1 MLVAPSPLK
10 MLKRPAVFCKLFAFH
25 GRIRTFVQIATRPK
39 PPGLADTCE
48 PLIMKIKSTNN
59 RKMVCPQKFA
69 NAIYRGITMQTAT
82 AATIEYTAYP
92 ECERRIYATEKDV
105 AFYNA
110 YELSDAQGAVQVYAR
125 PEGIKHDLRAIR
137 QFSPSSIRTEL
148 QAISAKTSAK
158 SNLRTYF
165 NYTTN
170 LYITNNTTY
179 FAKSLREAGIRT
191 DSRISQLISLGFDID
206 CHEEG
211 TPLYYSDDI
220 CKMLTM
226 AIYSGILP
234 EGFVVNTGRGAAYW
248 IFINPENPNNKHALK
263 IYKRLHTKIR
273 IALKAAIASWG
284 ENYLYASV
292 DDSVKGINHVMRL
305 PGTFNTNAGRCCHV
319 YHVPTEERRCNNLF
333 DLADSVNVEWRIVD
347 NAVVSGRELFNTTDE
362 QELAW
367 ARKRFAQRV
376 LEWNTERS
384 VVSAGN
390 AKKPLSDIAQ
400 HCITQRWDATIDFL
414 RRNTTPVGRR
424 HITLLYCLSTA
435 CDYHQAASLDKAQL
449 INATFAEPLP
459 IKEVEKIVRWV
470 KHPFKDESIA
480 KVLGLT
486 KEEYRNLRVTV
497 FKEKMNKTHQVYG
510 GIPYPV
516 ASSPADRK
524 MLGVLINHKIIP
536 DYRIRNHRKIWEAAQ
551 KREAKKALYDTILD
565 LFDKEKLTIKQIAK
579 KLNIGIDTVKRQ
591 ATLRGVDIVNEE
603 KKRRLRRTL
612 EMQALSGKGWST
624 KAIAELFHCHV
635 ATVYRALQEVV
646 EQTAEELE
654 SSIRAAADKVV
665 ERTNELK
672 IKVAESAK
680 ALAHPFLSVREKAK
694 IRLKLCAEQKKIDRV
709 LEPFQEAGYLPS
721 TPALPGKKI
730 IADSDV
736 SVAVRL
742 GNEYRSIYSMDEL
755 LLDDSRPKRV
765 DYSRVDLWSSEPED
779 FEPDS
784 ADDAVFQMT
793 AERPDEYDEYD
804 DEISSRW

>member
-1 MLVAPSPLK
+1 
-10 MLKRPAVFCKLFAFH
+10 MLKRPAAFRKLFAIY
-25 GRIRTFVQIATRPK
+25 GCIRTFVQIAMCPK
-39 PPGLADTCE
+39 LPGLADTCE
-48 PLIMKIKSTNN
+48 PQIIKIKSTNN
-59 RKMVCPQKFA
+59 RKIVYSQK
-69 NAIYRGITMQTAT
+69 NASTTYRGITMQAAT
-82 AATIEYTAYP
+82 AATIEYTTYP
-92 ECERRIYATEKDV
+92 ECERRIHATEKDV
-105 AFYNA
+105 AFYKA
-110 YELSDAQGAVQVYAR
+110 YESSNAQGAVQLYAR
-125 PEGIKHDLRAIR
+125 PEGIKHDLKAIR

-148 QAISAKTSAK
+148 QAISAKTGAK
-158 SNLRTYF
+158 SGLNTYY
-165 NYTTN
+165 NCTTN
-170 LYITNNTTY
+170 LYITNNTAY

-220 CKMLTM
+220 CKMLTL
-226 AIYSGILP
+226 AIYNGSIP

-248 IFINPENPNNKHALK
+248 IFIDPVNPNNKHALK

-273 IALKAAIASWG
+273 TMLKAEIASWG
-284 ENYLYASV
+284 DNYLYASV
-292 DDSVKGINHVMRL
+292 DDSVRGINHIMRL
-305 PGTFNTNAGRCCHV
+305 PGTFNTKAGRCCHV
-319 YHVPTEERRCNNLF
+319 YHVPTEERRYNNLF
-333 DLADSVNVEWRIVD
+333 DLADSINVEWRIVD
-347 NAVVSGRELFNTTDE
+347 NTVVSGRELFNTTDE

-367 ARKRFAQRV
+367 AKKRFAQRV
-376 LEWNTERS
+376 LEWNMERS
-384 VVSAGN
+384 IISAGSV
-390 AKKPLSDIAQ
+390 KKHFSEMAE

-414 RRNTTPVGRR
+414 RRNTTPVGKR

-449 INATFAEPLP
+449 INSTFAKPLP
-459 IKEVEKIVRWV
+459 NKEVEKIVRWV

-480 KVLGLT
+480 EVLGLT

-497 FKEKMNKTHQVYG
+497 YKEKVNKSRQVYG

-516 ASSPADRK
+516 ASSGADRK
-524 MLGVLINHKIIP
+524 MLGILIDHKVIP
-536 DYRIRNHRKIWEAAQ
+536 DYRIRNHKKIWEAAQ
-551 KREAKKALYDTILD
+551 KRETKKALYDSILD
-565 LFDKEKLTIKQIAK
+565 LFDKENMTIKQIAK

-635 ATVYRALQEVV
+635 ATVYRALQEIV

-665 ERTNELK
+665 ESTNELK

-680 ALAHPFLSVREKAK
+680 ALAHPFLSALEKAEA
-694 IRLKLCAEQKKIDRV
+694 RLELYAEQKNIDRV
-709 LEPFQEAGYLPS
+709 LKPFQEAGYLPA
-721 TPALPGKKI
+721 TPALPRKQI
-730 IADSDV
+730 IAGSDV
-736 SVAVRL
+736 SVAVRF
-742 GNEYRSIYSMDEL
+742 GSEYQSIRSMDEL
-755 LLDDSRPKRV
+755 LLDDSQPKCV
-765 DYSRVDLWSSEPED
+765 DYSRADLWLTKPDGEPKD

-784 ADDAVFQMT
+784 ADDAAFQMA
-793 AERPDEYDEYD
+793 AEFPDEYD

>member
-1 MLVAPSPLK
+1 
-10 MLKRPAVFCKLFAFH
+10 MLKRPAAFRKLFAIY
-25 GRIRTFVQIATRPK
+25 GCIRTFVQIAMCPK
-39 PPGLADTCE
+39 LPGLADTCE
-48 PLIMKIKSTNN
+48 PQIIKIKSTNN
-59 RKMVCPQKFA
+59 RKIVYSQK
-69 NAIYRGITMQTAT
+69 NASTTYRGITMQAAT
-82 AATIEYTAYP
+82 AATIEYTTYP
-92 ECERRIYATEKDV
+92 ECERRIHATEKDV
-105 AFYNA
+105 AFYKA
-110 YELSDAQGAVQVYAR
+110 YESSNAQGAVQLYAR
-125 PEGIKHDLRAIR
+125 PEGIKHDLKAIR

-148 QAISAKTSAK
+148 QAISAKTGAK
-158 SNLRTYF
+158 SGLNTYY
-165 NYTTN
+165 NCTTN
-170 LYITNNTTY
+170 LYITNNTAY

-220 CKMLTM
+220 CKMLTL
-226 AIYSGILP
+226 AIYNGSIP

-248 IFINPENPNNKHALK
+248 IFIDPVNPNNKHALK

-273 IALKAAIASWG
+273 TMLKAEIASWG
-284 ENYLYASV
+284 DNYLYASV
-292 DDSVKGINHVMRL
+292 DDSVRGINHIMRL
-305 PGTFNTNAGRCCHV
+305 PGTFNTKAGRCCHV
-319 YHVPTEERRCNNLF
+319 YHVPTEERRYNNLF
-333 DLADSVNVEWRIVD
+333 DLADSINVEWRIVD
-347 NAVVSGRELFNTTDE
+347 NTVVSGRELFNTTDE

-367 ARKRFAQRV
+367 AKKRFAQRV
-376 LEWNTERS
+376 LEWNMERS
-384 VVSAGN
+384 IISAGSV
-390 AKKPLSDIAQ
+390 KKHFSEMAE

-414 RRNTTPVGRR
+414 RRNTTPVGKR

-449 INATFAEPLP
+449 INSTFAKPLP
-459 IKEVEKIVRWV
+459 NKEVEKIVRWV

-480 KVLGLT
+480 EVLGLT

-497 FKEKMNKTHQVYG
+497 YKEKVNKSRQVYG

-516 ASSPADRK
+516 ASSGADRK
-524 MLGVLINHKIIP
+524 MLGILIDHKIIP

-551 KREAKKALYDTILD
+551 KRETKKALYDSILD
-565 LFDKEKLTIKQIAK
+565 LFDKENMTIKQIAK

-635 ATVYRALQEVV
+635 ATVYRALQEIV

-665 ERTNELK
+665 ESTNELK

-680 ALAHPFLSVREKAK
+680 ALAHPFLSALEKAEA
-694 IRLKLCAEQKKIDRV
+694 RLELYAEQKNIDRV
-709 LEPFQEAGYLPS
+709 LKPFQEAGYLPA
-721 TPALPGKKI
+721 TPALPRKQI
-730 IADSDV
+730 IAGSDV
-736 SVAVRL
+736 SVAVRF
-742 GNEYRSIYSMDEL
+742 GSEYQSIRSMDEL
-755 LLDDSRPKRV
+755 LLDDSQPKCV
-765 DYSRVDLWSSEPED
+765 DYSRADLWLTEPDGEPKD

-784 ADDAVFQMT
+784 ADDAAFQMA
-793 AERPDEYDEYD
+793 AEFPDEYD

>member
-1 MLVAPSPLK
+1 
-10 MLKRPAVFCKLFAFH
+10 MLKRPAAFRKLFAIY
-25 GRIRTFVQIATRPK
+25 GCIRTFVQIAMCPK
-39 PPGLADTCE
+39 LPGLADTCE
-48 PLIMKIKSTNN
+48 PQIIKIKSTNN
-59 RKMVCPQKFA
+59 RKIVYSQK
-69 NAIYRGITMQTAT
+69 NASTTYRGITMQAAT
-82 AATIEYTAYP
+82 AATIEYTTYP
-92 ECERRIYATEKDV
+92 ECERRIHATEKDV
-105 AFYNA
+105 AFYKA
-110 YELSDAQGAVQVYAR
+110 YESSNAQGAVQLYAR
-125 PEGIKHDLRAIR
+125 PEGIKHDLKAIR

-148 QAISAKTSAK
+148 QAISAKTGAK
-158 SNLRTYF
+158 SGLNTYY
-165 NYTTN
+165 NCTTN
-170 LYITNNTTY
+170 LYITNNTAY

-220 CKMLTM
+220 CKMLTL
-226 AIYSGILP
+226 AIYNGSIP

-248 IFINPENPNNKHALK
+248 IFIDPVNPNNKHALK

-273 IALKAAIASWG
+273 TMLKAEIASWG
-284 ENYLYASV
+284 DNYLYASV
-292 DDSVKGINHVMRL
+292 DDSVRGINHIMRL
-305 PGTFNTNAGRCCHV
+305 PGTFNTKAGRCCHV
-319 YHVPTEERRCNNLF
+319 YHVPTEERRYNNLF
-333 DLADSVNVEWRIVD
+333 DLADSINVEWRIVD
-347 NAVVSGRELFNTTDE
+347 NTVVSGRELFNTTDE

-367 ARKRFAQRV
+367 AKKRFAQRV
-376 LEWNTERS
+376 LEWNMERS
-384 VVSAGN
+384 IISAGSV
-390 AKKPLSDIAQ
+390 KKHFSEMAE

-414 RRNTTPVGRR
+414 RRNTTPVGKR

-449 INATFAEPLP
+449 INSTFAKPLP
-459 IKEVEKIVRWV
+459 NKEVEKIVRWV

-480 KVLGLT
+480 EVLGLT

-497 FKEKMNKTHQVYG
+497 YKEKVNKSRQVYG

-516 ASSPADRK
+516 ASSGADRK
-524 MLGVLINHKIIP
+524 MLGILIDHKIIP

-635 ATVYRALQEVV
+635 ATVYRALQEIV

-665 ERTNELK
+665 ESTNELK

-680 ALAHPFLSVREKAK
+680 ALAHPFLSALEKAEA
-694 IRLKLCAEQKKIDRV
+694 RLELYAEQKNIDRV
-709 LEPFQEAGYLPS
+709 LKPFQEAGYLPA
-721 TPALPGKKI
+721 TPALPRKQI
-730 IADSDV
+730 IAGSDV
-736 SVAVRL
+736 SVAVRF
-742 GNEYRSIYSMDEL
+742 GSEYQSIRSMDEL
-755 LLDDSRPKRV
+755 LLDDSQPKCV
-765 DYSRVDLWSSEPED
+765 DYSRADLWLTEPDGEPKD

-784 ADDAVFQMT
+784 ADDAAFQMA
-793 AERPDEYDEYD
+793 AEFPDEYD

>member
-1 MLVAPSPLK
+1 
-10 MLKRPAVFCKLFAFH
+10 MLKRPAAFRKLFAIY
-25 GRIRTFVQIATRPK
+25 GCIRTFVQIAMCPK

-48 PLIMKIKSTNN
+48 PQIMKIESTSN
-59 RKMVCPQKFA
+59 RKMMCPQKFA
-69 NAIYRGITMQTAT
+69 STIYRGITMQAAT

-105 AFYNA
+105 AFYKA
-110 YELSDAQGAVQVYAR
+110 YESSNAQGAVQLYAR
-125 PEGIKHDLRAIR
+125 PEGIKHDLKAIR

-148 QAISAKTSAK
+148 QAISAKTGAK
-158 SNLRTYF
+158 SGLNTYY
-165 NYTTN
+165 NCTTN
-170 LYITNNTTY
+170 LYITNNTAY

-220 CKMLTM
+220 CKMLTL
-226 AIYSGILP
+226 AIYNGSIP

-248 IFINPENPNNKHALK
+248 IFIDPVNPNNKHALK

-273 IALKAAIASWG
+273 TMLKAEIAFWG
-284 ENYLYASV
+284 DNYLYASV
-292 DDSVKGINHVMRL
+292 DDSVRGINHIMRL
-305 PGTFNTNAGRCCHV
+305 PGTFNTKAGRCCHV
-319 YHVPTEERRCNNLF
+319 YHVPTEERRYNNLF
-333 DLADSVNVEWRIVD
+333 DLADSINVEWRIVD
-347 NAVVSGRELFNTTDE
+347 NTVVSGRELFNTTDE

-367 ARKRFAQRV
+367 AKKRFAQRV
-376 LEWNTERS
+376 LEWNMERS
-384 VVSAGN
+384 IISAGSV
-390 AKKPLSDIAQ
+390 KKHFSEMAE

-414 RRNTTPVGRR
+414 RRNTTPVGKR

-449 INATFAEPLP
+449 INSTFAEPLP
-459 IKEVEKIVRWV
+459 NKEVEKIVRWV

-480 KVLGLT
+480 EVLGLT

-497 FKEKMNKTHQVYG
+497 YKEKVNKSRQVYG

-516 ASSPADRK
+516 ASSGADRK
-524 MLGVLINHKIIP
+524 MLGILIDHKVIP
-536 DYRIRNHRKIWEAAQ
+536 DYRIRNHKKIWEAAQ
-551 KREAKKALYDTILD
+551 KRETKKALYDTILD
-565 LFDKEKLTIKQIAK
+565 LFDKENMTIKQIAK
-579 KLNIGIDTVKRQ
+579 KLDIGIDTVKRQ

-635 ATVYRALQEVV
+635 ATVYRALQEIV

-654 SSIRAAADKVV
+654 SSIRAAADRVV
-665 ERTNELK
+665 KRTNELK
-672 IKVAESAK
+672 IKAAESAK
-680 ALAHPFLSVREKAK
+680 ALAHPFLSAIEKAEM
-694 IRLKLCAEQKKIDRV
+694 RLELYAEQKKIDRV
-709 LEPFQEAGYLPS
+709 LKPFQEAGYLPA
-721 TPALPGKKI
+721 TFAMPRKQI
-730 IADSDV
+730 ITGSDV

-742 GNEYRSIYSMDEL
+742 GSEYQSIRSMDEL
-755 LLDDSRPKRV
+755 LLDDSQPKCV
-765 DYSRVDLWSSEPED
+765 DYSRADLWLTEPDGEPKD

-784 ADDAVFQMT
+784 ADDAAFQMAT
-793 AERPDEYDEYD
+793 EFPDEYD

>member
-1 MLVAPSPLK
+1 
-10 MLKRPAVFCKLFAFH
+10 MLKRPAAFRKLFAIY
-25 GRIRTFVQIATRPK
+25 GCIRTFVQIAMCPK
-39 PPGLADTCE
+39 LPGLADTCE
-48 PLIMKIKSTNN
+48 PQIIKIKSTNN
-59 RKMVCPQKFA
+59 RKIVYSQK
-69 NAIYRGITMQTAT
+69 NASTTYRGITMQAAT
-82 AATIEYTAYP
+82 AATIEYTTYP
-92 ECERRIYATEKDV
+92 ECERRIHATEKDV
-105 AFYNA
+105 AFYKA
-110 YELSDAQGAVQVYAR
+110 YESSNAQGAVQLYAR
-125 PEGIKHDLRAIR
+125 PEGIKHDLKAIR

-148 QAISAKTSAK
+148 QAISAKTGAK
-158 SNLRTYF
+158 SGLNTYY
-165 NYTTN
+165 NCTTN
-170 LYITNNTTY
+170 LYITNNTAY

-220 CKMLTM
+220 CKMLTL
-226 AIYSGILP
+226 AIYNGSIP

-248 IFINPENPNNKHALK
+248 IFIDPVNPNNKHALK

-273 IALKAAIASWG
+273 TMLKAEIASWG
-284 ENYLYASV
+284 DNYLYASV
-292 DDSVKGINHVMRL
+292 DDSVRGINHIMRL
-305 PGTFNTNAGRCCHV
+305 PGTFNTKAGRCCHV
-319 YHVPTEERRCNNLF
+319 YHVPTEERRYNNLF
-333 DLADSVNVEWRIVD
+333 DLADSINVEWRIVD
-347 NAVVSGRELFNTTDE
+347 NTVVSGRELFNTTDE

-367 ARKRFAQRV
+367 AKKRFAQRV
-376 LEWNTERS
+376 LEWNMERS
-384 VVSAGN
+384 IISAGSV
-390 AKKPLSDIAQ
+390 KKHFSEMAE

-414 RRNTTPVGRR
+414 RRNTTPVGKR

-449 INATFAEPLP
+449 INSTFAKPLP
-459 IKEVEKIVRWV
+459 NKEVEKIVRWV

-480 KVLGLT
+480 EVLGLT

-497 FKEKMNKTHQVYG
+497 YKEKVNKSRQVYG

-516 ASSPADRK
+516 ASSGADRK
-524 MLGVLINHKIIP
+524 MLGILIDHKIIP
-536 DYRIRNHRKIWEAAQ
+536 DYRIRNHKKIWEAAQ
-551 KREAKKALYDTILD
+551 KRETKKALYDSILD
-565 LFDKEKLTIKQIAK
+565 LFDKENMTIKQIAK

-635 ATVYRALQEVV
+635 ATVYRALQEIV

-665 ERTNELK
+665 ESTNELK

-680 ALAHPFLSVREKAK
+680 ALAHPFLSAIEKAEM
-694 IRLKLCAEQKKIDRV
+694 RLELYAEQKNIDRV
-709 LEPFQEAGYLPS
+709 LKPFQEAGYLPA
-721 TPALPGKKI
+721 TPALPRKQI
-730 IADSDV
+730 IAGSDV
-736 SVAVRL
+736 SVAVRF
-742 GNEYRSIYSMDEL
+742 GSEYQSIRSMDEL
-755 LLDDSRPKRV
+755 LLDDSQPKCV
-765 DYSRVDLWSSEPED
+765 DYSRADLWLTEPDGEPKD

-784 ADDAVFQMT
+784 ADDAAFQMA
-793 AERPDEYDEYD
+793 AEFPDEYD

>member
-1 MLVAPSPLK
+1 
-10 MLKRPAVFCKLFAFH
+10 MLKRPAAFRKLFAIY
-25 GRIRTFVQIATRPK
+25 GCIRTFVQIAMCPK
-39 PPGLADTCE
+39 LPGLADTCE
-48 PLIMKIKSTNN
+48 PQIIKIKSTNN
-59 RKMVCPQKFA
+59 RKIVYSQK
-69 NAIYRGITMQTAT
+69 NASTTYRGITMQAAT
-82 AATIEYTAYP
+82 AATIEYTTYP
-92 ECERRIYATEKDV
+92 ECERRIHATDKDV
-105 AFYNA
+105 AFYKA
-110 YELSDAQGAVQVYAR
+110 YESSNAQGAVQLYAR
-125 PEGIKHDLRAIR
+125 PEGIKHDLKAIR

-148 QAISAKTSAK
+148 QAISAKTGAK
-158 SNLRTYF
+158 SGLNTYY
-165 NYTTN
+165 NCTTN
-170 LYITNNTTY
+170 LYITNNTAY

-220 CKMLTM
+220 CKMLTL
-226 AIYSGILP
+226 AIYNGSIP

-248 IFINPENPNNKHALK
+248 IFIDPVNPNNKHALK

-273 IALKAAIASWG
+273 TMLKAEIASWG
-284 ENYLYASV
+284 DNYLYASV
-292 DDSVKGINHVMRL
+292 DDSVRGINHIMRL
-305 PGTFNTNAGRCCHV
+305 PGTFNTKAGRCCHV
-319 YHVPTEERRCNNLF
+319 YHVPTEERRYNNLF
-333 DLADSVNVEWRIVD
+333 DLADSINVEWRIVD
-347 NAVVSGRELFNTTDE
+347 NTVVSGRELFNTTDE

-367 ARKRFAQRV
+367 AKKRFAQRV
-376 LEWNTERS
+376 LEWNMERS
-384 VVSAGN
+384 IISAGSV
-390 AKKPLSDIAQ
+390 KKHFSEMAE

-414 RRNTTPVGRR
+414 RRNTTPVGKR

-449 INATFAEPLP
+449 INSTFAKPLP
-459 IKEVEKIVRWV
+459 NKEVEKIVRWV

-480 KVLGLT
+480 EVLGLT

-497 FKEKMNKTHQVYG
+497 YKEKVNKSRQVYG

-516 ASSPADRK
+516 ASSGADRK
-524 MLGVLINHKIIP
+524 MLGILIDHKIIP

-635 ATVYRALQEVV
+635 ATVYRALQEIV

-665 ERTNELK
+665 ESTNELK

-680 ALAHPFLSVREKAK
+680 ALAHPFLSALEKAEA
-694 IRLKLCAEQKKIDRV
+694 RLELYAEQKNIDRV
-709 LEPFQEAGYLPS
+709 LKPFQEAGYLPA
-721 TPALPGKKI
+721 TPALPRKQI
-730 IADSDV
+730 IAGSDV
-736 SVAVRL
+736 SVAVRF
-742 GNEYRSIYSMDEL
+742 GSEYQSIRSMDEL
-755 LLDDSRPKRV
+755 LLDDSQPKCV
-765 DYSRVDLWSSEPED
+765 DYSRADLWLTEPDGEPKD

-784 ADDAVFQMT
+784 ADDAAFQMA
-793 AERPDEYDEYD
+793 AEFPDEYD

>member
-1 MLVAPSPLK
+1 
-10 MLKRPAVFCKLFAFH
+10 MLKRPAAFRKLFAIY
-25 GRIRTFVQIATRPK
+25 GCIRTFVQIAMCPK
-39 PPGLADTCE
+39 LPGLADTCE
-48 PLIMKIKSTNN
+48 PQIIKIKSTNN
-59 RKMVCPQKFA
+59 RKIVYSQK
-69 NAIYRGITMQTAT
+69 NASTTYRGITMQAAT
-82 AATIEYTAYP
+82 AATIEYTTYP
-92 ECERRIYATEKDV
+92 ECERRIHATDKDV
-105 AFYNA
+105 AFYKA
-110 YELSDAQGAVQVYAR
+110 YESSNAQGAVQLYAR
-125 PEGIKHDLRAIR
+125 PEGIKHDLKAIR

-148 QAISAKTSAK
+148 QAISAKTGAK
-158 SNLRTYF
+158 SGLNTYY
-165 NYTTN
+165 NCTTN
-170 LYITNNTTY
+170 LYITNNTAY

-220 CKMLTM
+220 CKMLTL
-226 AIYSGILP
+226 AIYNGSIP

-248 IFINPENPNNKHALK
+248 IFIDPVNPNNKHALK

-273 IALKAAIASWG
+273 TMLKAEIASWG
-284 ENYLYASV
+284 DNYLYASV
-292 DDSVKGINHVMRL
+292 DDSVRGINHIMRL
-305 PGTFNTNAGRCCHV
+305 PGTFNTKAGRCCHV
-319 YHVPTEERRCNNLF
+319 YHVPTEERRYNNLF
-333 DLADSVNVEWRIVD
+333 DLADSINVEWRIVD
-347 NAVVSGRELFNTTDE
+347 NTVVSGRELFNTTDE
-362 QELAW
+362 QELTW
-367 ARKRFAQRV
+367 AKKRFAQRV
-376 LEWNTERS
+376 LEWNMERS
-384 VVSAGN
+384 IISAGSV
-390 AKKPLSDIAQ
+390 KKHFSEMAE

-414 RRNTTPVGRR
+414 RRNTTPVGKR

-449 INATFAEPLP
+449 INSTFAKPLP
-459 IKEVEKIVRWV
+459 NKEVEKIVRWV

-480 KVLGLT
+480 EVLGLT

-497 FKEKMNKTHQVYG
+497 YKEKVNKSRQVYG

-516 ASSPADRK
+516 ASSGADRK
-524 MLGVLINHKIIP
+524 MLGILINHKVIP

-635 ATVYRALQEVV
+635 ATVYRALQEIV

-665 ERTNELK
+665 ESTNELK

-680 ALAHPFLSVREKAK
+680 ALAHPFLSAIEKAEM
-694 IRLKLCAEQKKIDRV
+694 RLELYAEQKNIDRV
-709 LEPFQEAGYLPS
+709 LKPFQEAGYLPA
-721 TPALPGKKI
+721 TPALPRKQI
-730 IADSDV
+730 IAGSDV
-736 SVAVRL
+736 SVAVRF
-742 GNEYRSIYSMDEL
+742 GSEYQSIRSMDEL
-755 LLDDSRPKRV
+755 LLDDSQPKCV
-765 DYSRVDLWSSEPED
+765 DYSRADLWLTEPDGEPKD

-784 ADDAVFQMT
+784 ADDAAFQMA
-793 AERPDEYDEYD
+793 AEFPDEYD

>member
-1 MLVAPSPLK
+1 
-10 MLKRPAVFCKLFAFH
+10 MLKRPAAFRKLFAIY
-25 GRIRTFVQIATRPK
+25 GCIRTFVQIAMCPK
-39 PPGLADTCE
+39 LPGLADTCE
-48 PLIMKIKSTNN
+48 PQIIKIKSTNN
-59 RKMVCPQKFA
+59 RKIVYSQK
-69 NAIYRGITMQTAT
+69 NASTTYRGITMQAAT
-82 AATIEYTAYP
+82 AATIEYTTYP
-92 ECERRIYATEKDV
+92 ECERRIHATDKDV
-105 AFYNA
+105 AFYKA
-110 YELSDAQGAVQVYAR
+110 YESSNAQGAVQLYAR
-125 PEGIKHDLRAIR
+125 PEGIKHDLKAIR

-148 QAISAKTSAK
+148 QAISAKTGAK
-158 SNLRTYF
+158 SGLNTYY
-165 NYTTN
+165 NCTTN
-170 LYITNNTTY
+170 LYITNNTAY

-220 CKMLTM
+220 CKMLTL
-226 AIYSGILP
+226 AIYNGSIP

-248 IFINPENPNNKHALK
+248 IFIDPVNPNNKHALK

-273 IALKAAIASWG
+273 TMLKAEIASWG
-284 ENYLYASV
+284 DNYLYASV
-292 DDSVKGINHVMRL
+292 DDSVRGINHIMRL
-305 PGTFNTNAGRCCHV
+305 PGTFNTKAGRCCHV
-319 YHVPTEERRCNNLF
+319 YHVPTEERRYNNLF
-333 DLADSVNVEWRIVD
+333 DLADSINVEWRIVD
-347 NAVVSGRELFNTTDE
+347 NTVVSGRELFNTTDE

-367 ARKRFAQRV
+367 AKKRFAQRV
-376 LEWNTERS
+376 LEWNMERS
-384 VVSAGN
+384 IISAGSV
-390 AKKPLSDIAQ
+390 KKHFSEMAE

-414 RRNTTPVGRR
+414 RRNTTPVGKR

-449 INATFAEPLP
+449 INSTFAKPLP
-459 IKEVEKIVRWV
+459 NKEVEKIVRWV

-480 KVLGLT
+480 EVLGLT

-497 FKEKMNKTHQVYG
+497 YKEKVNKSRQVYG

-516 ASSPADRK
+516 ASSGADRK
-524 MLGVLINHKIIP
+524 MLGILIDHKIIP

-635 ATVYRALQEVV
+635 ATVYRALQEIV

-654 SSIRAAADKVV
+654 SSIRAAADRVV
-665 ERTNELK
+665 ESTNELK

-680 ALAHPFLSVREKAK
+680 ALAHPFLSALEKAEA
-694 IRLKLCAEQKKIDRV
+694 RLELYAEQKNIDRV
-709 LEPFQEAGYLPS
+709 LKPFQEAGYLPA
-721 TPALPGKKI
+721 TPALPRKQI
-730 IADSDV
+730 IAGSDV
-736 SVAVRL
+736 SVAVRF
-742 GNEYRSIYSMDEL
+742 GSEYQSIRSMDEL
-755 LLDDSRPKRV
+755 LLDDSQPKCV
-765 DYSRVDLWSSEPED
+765 DYSRADLWLTEPDGEPKD

-784 ADDAVFQMT
+784 ADDAAFQMA
-793 AERPDEYDEYD
+793 AEFPDEYD

>member
-1 MLVAPSPLK
+1 
-10 MLKRPAVFCKLFAFH
+10 MLKRPAAFRKLFAIY
-25 GRIRTFVQIATRPK
+25 GCIRTFVQIAMCPK
-39 PPGLADTCE
+39 LPGLADTCE
-48 PLIMKIKSTNN
+48 PQIIKIKSTNN
-59 RKMVCPQKFA
+59 RKIVYSQK
-69 NAIYRGITMQTAT
+69 NASTTYRGITMQAAT
-82 AATIEYTAYP
+82 AATIEYTTYP
-92 ECERRIYATEKDV
+92 ECERRIHATDKDV
-105 AFYNA
+105 AFYKA
-110 YELSDAQGAVQVYAR
+110 YESSNAQGAVQLYAR
-125 PEGIKHDLRAIR
+125 PEGIKHDLKAIR

-148 QAISAKTSAK
+148 QAISAKTGAK
-158 SNLRTYF
+158 SGLNTYY
-165 NYTTN
+165 NCTTN
-170 LYITNNTTY
+170 LYITNNTAY

-220 CKMLTM
+220 CKMLTL
-226 AIYSGILP
+226 AIYNGSIP

-248 IFINPENPNNKHALK
+248 IFIDPVNPNNKHALK

-273 IALKAAIASWG
+273 TMLKAEIASWG
-284 ENYLYASV
+284 DNYLYASV
-292 DDSVKGINHVMRL
+292 DDSVRGINHIMRL
-305 PGTFNTNAGRCCHV
+305 PGTFNTKAGRCCHV
-319 YHVPTEERRCNNLF
+319 YHVPTEERRYNNLF
-333 DLADSVNVEWRIVD
+333 DLADSINVEWRIVD
-347 NAVVSGRELFNTTDE
+347 NTVVSGRELFNTTDE

-367 ARKRFAQRV
+367 AKKRFAQRV
-376 LEWNTERS
+376 LEWNMERS
-384 VVSAGN
+384 IISAGSV
-390 AKKPLSDIAQ
+390 KKHFSEMAE

-414 RRNTTPVGRR
+414 RRNTTPVGKR

-449 INATFAEPLP
+449 INSTFAKPLP
-459 IKEVEKIVRWV
+459 NKEVEKIVRWV

-480 KVLGLT
+480 EVLGLT

-497 FKEKMNKTHQVYG
+497 YKEKVNKSRQVYG

-516 ASSPADRK
+516 ASSGADRK
-524 MLGVLINHKIIP
+524 MLGILIDHKIIP
-536 DYRIRNHRKIWEAAQ
+536 DYRIRNHKKIWEAAQ
-551 KREAKKALYDTILD
+551 KRETKKALYDSILD
-565 LFDKEKLTIKQIAK
+565 LFDKENMTIKQIAK

-635 ATVYRALQEVV
+635 ATVYRALQEIV

-665 ERTNELK
+665 ESTNELK

-680 ALAHPFLSVREKAK
+680 ALAHPFLSAIEKAEM
-694 IRLKLCAEQKKIDRV
+694 RLELYAEQKNIDRV
-709 LEPFQEAGYLPS
+709 LKPFQEAGYLPA
-721 TPALPGKKI
+721 TPALPRKQI
-730 IADSDV
+730 IAGSDV
-736 SVAVRL
+736 SVAVRF
-742 GNEYRSIYSMDEL
+742 GSEYQSIRSMDEL
-755 LLDDSRPKRV
+755 LLDDSQPKCV
-765 DYSRVDLWSSEPED
+765 DYSRADLWLTEPDGEPKD

-784 ADDAVFQMT
+784 ADDAAFQMA
-793 AERPDEYDEYD
+793 AEFPDEYD

>member
-1 MLVAPSPLK
+1 
-10 MLKRPAVFCKLFAFH
+10 MLKRPAAFRKLFAIY
-25 GRIRTFVQIATRPK
+25 GCIRTFVQIAMCPK
-39 PPGLADTCE
+39 LPGLADTCE
-48 PLIMKIKSTNN
+48 PQIIKIKSTNN
-59 RKMVCPQKFA
+59 RKIVFSQK
-69 NAIYRGITMQTAT
+69 NASTTYRGITMQAAT
-82 AATIEYTAYP
+82 AATIEYTTYP
-92 ECERRIYATEKDV
+92 ECERRIHATEKDV
-105 AFYNA
+105 AFYKA
-110 YELSDAQGAVQVYAR
+110 YESSNAQGAVQLYAR
-125 PEGIKHDLRAIR
+125 PEGIKHDLKAIR

-148 QAISAKTSAK
+148 QAISAKTGAK
-158 SNLRTYF
+158 SGLNTYY
-165 NYTTN
+165 NCTTN
-170 LYITNNTTY
+170 LYITNNTAY

-220 CKMLTM
+220 CKMLTL
-226 AIYSGILP
+226 AIYNGSIP

-248 IFINPENPNNKHALK
+248 IFIDPVNPNNKHALK

-273 IALKAAIASWG
+273 TMLKAEIASWG
-284 ENYLYASV
+284 DNYLYASV
-292 DDSVKGINHVMRL
+292 DDSVRGINHIMRL
-305 PGTFNTNAGRCCHV
+305 PGTFNTKAGRCCHV
-319 YHVPTEERRCNNLF
+319 YHVPTEERRYNNLF
-333 DLADSVNVEWRIVD
+333 DLADSINVEWRIVD
-347 NAVVSGRELFNTTDE
+347 NTVVSGRELFNTTDE

-367 ARKRFAQRV
+367 AKKRFAQRV
-376 LEWNTERS
+376 LEWNMERS
-384 VVSAGN
+384 IISAGSV
-390 AKKPLSDIAQ
+390 KKHFSEMAE

-414 RRNTTPVGRR
+414 RRNTTPVGKR

-449 INATFAEPLP
+449 INSTFAKPLP
-459 IKEVEKIVRWV
+459 NKEVEKIVRWV

-480 KVLGLT
+480 EVLGLT

-497 FKEKMNKTHQVYG
+497 YKEKVNKSRQVYG

-516 ASSPADRK
+516 ASSGADRK
-524 MLGVLINHKIIP
+524 MLGILIDHKIIP

-635 ATVYRALQEVV
+635 ATVYRALQEIV

-665 ERTNELK
+665 ESTNELK

-680 ALAHPFLSVREKAK
+680 ALAHPFLSALEKAEA
-694 IRLKLCAEQKKIDRV
+694 RLELYAEQKNIDRV
-709 LEPFQEAGYLPS
+709 LKPFQEAGYLPA
-721 TPALPGKKI
+721 TPALPRKQI
-730 IADSDV
+730 IAGSDV
-736 SVAVRL
+736 SVAVRF
-742 GNEYRSIYSMDEL
+742 GSEYQSIRSMDEL
-755 LLDDSRPKRV
+755 LLDDSQPKCV
-765 DYSRVDLWSSEPED
+765 DYSRADLWLTEPDGEPKD

-784 ADDAVFQMT
+784 ADDAAFQMA
-793 AERPDEYDEYD
+793 AEFPDEYD

>member
-1 MLVAPSPLK
+1 
-10 MLKRPAVFCKLFAFH
+10 MLKRPAAFRKLFAIY
-25 GRIRTFVQIATRPK
+25 GCIRTFVQIAMCPK
-39 PPGLADTCE
+39 LPGLADTCE
-48 PLIMKIKSTNN
+48 PQIIKIKSTNN
-59 RKMVCPQKFA
+59 RKIVYSQK
-69 NAIYRGITMQTAT
+69 NASTTYRGITMQAAT
-82 AATIEYTAYP
+82 AATIEYTTYP
-92 ECERRIYATEKDV
+92 ECERRIHATDKDV
-105 AFYNA
+105 AFYKA
-110 YELSDAQGAVQVYAR
+110 YESSNAQGAVQLYAR
-125 PEGIKHDLRAIR
+125 PEGIKHDLKAIR

-148 QAISAKTSAK
+148 QAISAKTGAK
-158 SNLRTYF
+158 SGLNTYY
-165 NYTTN
+165 NCTTN
-170 LYITNNTTY
+170 LYITNNTAY

-220 CKMLTM
+220 CKMLTL
-226 AIYSGILP
+226 AIYNGSIP

-248 IFINPENPNNKHALK
+248 IFIDPVNPNNKHALK

-273 IALKAAIASWG
+273 TMLKAEIASWG
-284 ENYLYASV
+284 DNYLYASV
-292 DDSVKGINHVMRL
+292 DDSVRGINHIMRL
-305 PGTFNTNAGRCCHV
+305 PGTFNTKAGRCCHV
-319 YHVPTEERRCNNLF
+319 YHVPTEERRYNNLF
-333 DLADSVNVEWRIVD
+333 DLADSINVEWRIVD
-347 NAVVSGRELFNTTDE
+347 NTVVSGRELFNTTDE

-367 ARKRFAQRV
+367 AKKRFAQRV
-376 LEWNTERS
+376 LEWNMERS
-384 VVSAGN
+384 IISAGSV
-390 AKKPLSDIAQ
+390 KKHFSEMAE

-414 RRNTTPVGRR
+414 RRNTTPVGKR

-449 INATFAEPLP
+449 INSTFAEPLP
-459 IKEVEKIVRWV
+459 NKEVEKIVRWV

-480 KVLGLT
+480 EVLGLT

-497 FKEKMNKTHQVYG
+497 YKEKVNKSRQVYG

-516 ASSPADRK
+516 ASSGADRK
-524 MLGVLINHKIIP
+524 MLGILIDHKIIP
-536 DYRIRNHRKIWEAAQ
+536 DYRIRNHSKIWEAAQ

-635 ATVYRALQEVV
+635 ATVYRALQEIV

-665 ERTNELK
+665 ESTNELK

-680 ALAHPFLSVREKAK
+680 ALAHPFLSAIEKAEM
-694 IRLKLCAEQKKIDRV
+694 RLELYAEQKNIDRV
-709 LEPFQEAGYLPS
+709 LKPFQEAGYLPA
-721 TPALPGKKI
+721 TPALPRKQI
-730 IADSDV
+730 IAGSDV
-736 SVAVRL
+736 SVAVRF
-742 GNEYRSIYSMDEL
+742 GSEYQSIRSMDEL
-755 LLDDSRPKRV
+755 LLDDSQPKCV
-765 DYSRVDLWSSEPED
+765 DYSRADLWLTEPDGEPKD

-784 ADDAVFQMT
+784 ADDAAFQMA
-793 AERPDEYDEYD
+793 AEFPDEYD

>member
-1 MLVAPSPLK
+1 
-10 MLKRPAVFCKLFAFH
+10 MLKRPAAFRKLFAIY
-25 GRIRTFVQIATRPK
+25 GCIRTFVQIAMCPK
-39 PPGLADTCE
+39 LPGLADTCE
-48 PLIMKIKSTNN
+48 PQIIKIKSTNN
-59 RKMVCPQKFA
+59 RKIVYSQK
-69 NAIYRGITMQTAT
+69 NASTTYRGITMQAAT
-82 AATIEYTAYP
+82 AATIEYTTYP
-92 ECERRIYATEKDV
+92 ECERRIHATDKDV
-105 AFYNA
+105 AFYKA
-110 YELSDAQGAVQVYAR
+110 YESSNAQGAVQLYAR
-125 PEGIKHDLRAIR
+125 PEGIKHDLKAIR

-148 QAISAKTSAK
+148 QAISAKTGAK
-158 SNLRTYF
+158 SGLNTYY
-165 NYTTN
+165 NCTTN
-170 LYITNNTTY
+170 LYITNNTAY

-220 CKMLTM
+220 CKMLTL
-226 AIYSGILP
+226 AIYNGSIP

-248 IFINPENPNNKHALK
+248 IFIDPVNPNNKHALK

-273 IALKAAIASWG
+273 TMLKAEIASWG
-284 ENYLYASV
+284 DNYLYASV
-292 DDSVKGINHVMRL
+292 DDSVRGINHIMRL
-305 PGTFNTNAGRCCHV
+305 PGTFNTKAGRCCHV
-319 YHVPTEERRCNNLF
+319 YHVPTEERRYNNLF
-333 DLADSVNVEWRIVD
+333 DLADSINVEWRIVD
-347 NAVVSGRELFNTTDE
+347 NTVVSGRELFNTTDE

-367 ARKRFAQRV
+367 AKKRFAQRV
-376 LEWNTERS
+376 LEWNMERS
-384 VVSAGN
+384 IISAGSV
-390 AKKPLSDIAQ
+390 KKHFSEMAE

-414 RRNTTPVGRR
+414 RRNTTPVGKR

-449 INATFAEPLP
+449 INSTFAKPLP
-459 IKEVEKIVRWV
+459 NKEVEKIVRWV

-480 KVLGLT
+480 EVLGLT

-497 FKEKMNKTHQVYG
+497 YKEKVNKSRQVYG

-516 ASSPADRK
+516 ASSGADRK
-524 MLGVLINHKIIP
+524 MLGILINHKVIP

-635 ATVYRALQEVV
+635 ATVYRALQEIV

-665 ERTNELK
+665 ESTNELK

-680 ALAHPFLSVREKAK
+680 ALAHPFLSAIEKAEM
-694 IRLKLCAEQKKIDRV
+694 RLELYAEQKNIDRV
-709 LEPFQEAGYLPS
+709 LKPFQEAGYLPA
-721 TPALPGKKI
+721 TPALPRKQI
-730 IADSDV
+730 IAGSDV
-736 SVAVRL
+736 SVAVRF
-742 GNEYRSIYSMDEL
+742 GSEYQSIRSMDEL
-755 LLDDSRPKRV
+755 LLDDSQPKCV
-765 DYSRVDLWSSEPED
+765 DYSRADLWLTEPDGEPKD

-784 ADDAVFQMT
+784 ADDAAFQMA
-793 AERPDEYDEYD
+793 AEFPDEYD

>member
-1 MLVAPSPLK
+1 
-10 MLKRPAVFCKLFAFH
+10 MLKRPAAFRKLFAIY
-25 GRIRTFVQIATRPK
+25 GCIRTFVQIAMCPK
-39 PPGLADTCE
+39 LPGLADTCE
-48 PLIMKIKSTNN
+48 PQIIKIKSTNN
-59 RKMVCPQKFA
+59 RKIVYSQK
-69 NAIYRGITMQTAT
+69 NASTTYRGITMQAAT
-82 AATIEYTAYP
+82 AATIEYTTYP
-92 ECERRIYATEKDV
+92 ECERRIHATDKDV
-105 AFYNA
+105 AFYKA
-110 YELSDAQGAVQVYAR
+110 YESSNAQGAVQLYAR
-125 PEGIKHDLRAIR
+125 PEGIKHDLKAIR

-148 QAISAKTSAK
+148 QAISAKTGAK
-158 SNLRTYF
+158 SGLNTYY
-165 NYTTN
+165 NCTTN
-170 LYITNNTTY
+170 LYITNNTAY

-220 CKMLTM
+220 CKMLTL
-226 AIYSGILP
+226 AIYNGSIP

-248 IFINPENPNNKHALK
+248 IFIDPVNPNNKHALK

-273 IALKAAIASWG
+273 TMLKAEIASWG
-284 ENYLYASV
+284 DNYLYASV
-292 DDSVKGINHVMRL
+292 DDSVRGINHIMRL
-305 PGTFNTNAGRCCHV
+305 PGTFNTKAGRCCHV
-319 YHVPTEERRCNNLF
+319 YHVPTEERRYNNLF
-333 DLADSVNVEWRIVD
+333 DLADSINVEWRIVD
-347 NAVVSGRELFNTTDE
+347 NTVVSGRELFNTTDE
-362 QELAW
+362 QELTW
-367 ARKRFAQRV
+367 AKKRFAQRV
-376 LEWNTERS
+376 LEWNMERS
-384 VVSAGN
+384 IISAGSV
-390 AKKPLSDIAQ
+390 KKHFSEMAE

-414 RRNTTPVGRR
+414 RRNTTPVGKR

-449 INATFAEPLP
+449 INSTFAKPLP
-459 IKEVEKIVRWV
+459 NKEVEKIVRWV

-480 KVLGLT
+480 EVLGLT

-497 FKEKMNKTHQVYG
+497 YKEKVNTSRQVYG

-516 ASSPADRK
+516 ASSGADRK
-524 MLGVLINHKIIP
+524 MLGILINHKVIP

-635 ATVYRALQEVV
+635 ATVYRALQEIV

-665 ERTNELK
+665 ESTNELK

-680 ALAHPFLSVREKAK
+680 ALAHPFLSAIEKAEM
-694 IRLKLCAEQKKIDRV
+694 RLELYAEQKNIDRV
-709 LEPFQEAGYLPS
+709 LKPFQEAGYLPA
-721 TPALPGKKI
+721 TPALPRKQI
-730 IADSDV
+730 IAGSDV
-736 SVAVRL
+736 SVAVRF
-742 GNEYRSIYSMDEL
+742 GSEYQSIRSMDEL
-755 LLDDSRPKRV
+755 LLDDSQPKCV
-765 DYSRVDLWSSEPED
+765 DYSRADLWLTEPDGEPKD

-784 ADDAVFQMT
+784 ADDAAFQMA
-793 AERPDEYDEYD
+793 AEFPDEYD

>member
-1 MLVAPSPLK
+1 
-10 MLKRPAVFCKLFAFH
+10 MLKRPAAFRKLFAIY
-25 GRIRTFVQIATRPK
+25 GCIRTFVQIAMCPK
-39 PPGLADTCE
+39 LPGLADTCE
-48 PLIMKIKSTNN
+48 PQIIKIKSTNN
-59 RKMVCPQKFA
+59 RKIVYSQK
-69 NAIYRGITMQTAT
+69 NASTTYRGITMQAAT
-82 AATIEYTAYP
+82 AATIEYTTYP
-92 ECERRIYATEKDV
+92 ECERRIHATEKDV
-105 AFYNA
+105 AFYKA
-110 YELSDAQGAVQVYAR
+110 YESSNAQGAVQLYAR
-125 PEGIKHDLRAIR
+125 PEGIKHDLKAIR

-148 QAISAKTSAK
+148 QAISAKTGAK
-158 SNLRTYF
+158 SGLNTYY
-165 NYTTN
+165 NCTTN
-170 LYITNNTTY
+170 LYITNNTAY

-220 CKMLTM
+220 CKMLTL
-226 AIYSGILP
+226 AIYNGSIP

-248 IFINPENPNNKHALK
+248 IFIDPVNPNNKHALK

-273 IALKAAIASWG
+273 TMLKAEIASWG
-284 ENYLYASV
+284 DNYLYASV
-292 DDSVKGINHVMRL
+292 DDSVRGINHIMRL
-305 PGTFNTNAGRCCHV
+305 PGTFNTKAGRCCHV
-319 YHVPTEERRCNNLF
+319 YHVPTEERRYNNLF
-333 DLADSVNVEWRIVD
+333 DLADSINVEWRIVD
-347 NAVVSGRELFNTTDE
+347 NTVVSGRELFNTTDE

-367 ARKRFAQRV
+367 AKKRFAQRV
-376 LEWNTERS
+376 LEWNMERS
-384 VVSAGN
+384 IISAGSV
-390 AKKPLSDIAQ
+390 KKHFSEMAE

-414 RRNTTPVGRR
+414 RRNTTPVGKR

-449 INATFAEPLP
+449 INSTFAKPLP
-459 IKEVEKIVRWV
+459 NKEVEKIVRWV

-480 KVLGLT
+480 EVLGLT

-497 FKEKMNKTHQVYG
+497 YKEKVNKSRQVYG

-516 ASSPADRK
+516 ASSGADRK
-524 MLGVLINHKIIP
+524 MLGILIDHKIIP

-635 ATVYRALQEVV
+635 ATVYRALQEIV

-665 ERTNELK
+665 ESTNELK

-680 ALAHPFLSVREKAK
+680 ALAHPFLSAIEKAEM
-694 IRLKLCAEQKKIDRV
+694 RLELYAEQKNIDRV
-709 LEPFQEAGYLPS
+709 LKPFQEAGYLPA
-721 TPALPGKKI
+721 TPALPRKQI
-730 IADSDV
+730 IAGSDV
-736 SVAVRL
+736 SVAVRF
-742 GNEYRSIYSMDEL
+742 GSEYQSIRSMDEL
-755 LLDDSRPKRV
+755 LLDDSQPKCV
-765 DYSRVDLWSSEPED
+765 DYSRADLWLTEPDGEPKD

-784 ADDAVFQMT
+784 ADDAAFQMA
-793 AERPDEYDEYD
+793 AEFPDEYD

>member
-1 MLVAPSPLK
+1 
-10 MLKRPAVFCKLFAFH
+10 MLKRPAAFRKLFAIY
-25 GRIRTFVQIATRPK
+25 GCIRTFVQIAMCPK
-39 PPGLADTCE
+39 LPGLADTCE
-48 PLIMKIKSTNN
+48 PQIIKIKSTNN
-59 RKMVCPQKFA
+59 RKIVYSQK
-69 NAIYRGITMQTAT
+69 NASTTYRGITMQAAT
-82 AATIEYTAYP
+82 AATIEYTTYP
-92 ECERRIYATEKDV
+92 ECERRIHATDKDV
-105 AFYNA
+105 AFYKA
-110 YELSDAQGAVQVYAR
+110 YESSNAQGAVQLYAR
-125 PEGIKHDLRAIR
+125 PEGIKHDLKAIR

-148 QAISAKTSAK
+148 QAISAKTGAK
-158 SNLRTYF
+158 SGLNTYY
-165 NYTTN
+165 NCTTN
-170 LYITNNTTY
+170 LYITNNTAY

-220 CKMLTM
+220 CKMLTL
-226 AIYSGILP
+226 AIYNGSIP

-248 IFINPENPNNKHALK
+248 IFIDPVNPNNKHALK

-273 IALKAAIASWG
+273 TMLKAEIASWG
-284 ENYLYASV
+284 DNYLYASV
-292 DDSVKGINHVMRL
+292 DDSVRGINHIMRL
-305 PGTFNTNAGRCCHV
+305 PGTFNTKAGRCCHV
-319 YHVPTEERRCNNLF
+319 YHVPTEERRYNNLF
-333 DLADSVNVEWRIVD
+333 DLADSINVEWRIVD
-347 NAVVSGRELFNTTDE
+347 NTVVSGRELFNTTDE

-367 ARKRFAQRV
+367 AKKRFAQRV
-376 LEWNTERS
+376 LEWNMERS
-384 VVSAGN
+384 IISAGSV
-390 AKKPLSDIAQ
+390 KKHFSEMAE

-414 RRNTTPVGRR
+414 RRNTTPVGKR

-449 INATFAEPLP
+449 INSTFAKPLP
-459 IKEVEKIVRWV
+459 NKEVEKIVRWV

-480 KVLGLT
+480 EVLGLT

-497 FKEKMNKTHQVYG
+497 YKEKVNKSRQVYG

-516 ASSPADRK
+516 ASSGADRK
-524 MLGVLINHKIIP
+524 MLGILIDHKIIP

-635 ATVYRALQEVV
+635 ATVYRALQEIV

-665 ERTNELK
+665 ESTNELK

-680 ALAHPFLSVREKAK
+680 ALAHPFLSALEKAEA
-694 IRLKLCAEQKKIDRV
+694 RLELYAEQKNIDRV
-709 LEPFQEAGYLPS
+709 LKPFQEACYLPA
-721 TPALPGKKI
+721 TPALPRKQI
-730 IADSDV
+730 IAGSDV
-736 SVAVRL
+736 SVAVRF
-742 GNEYRSIYSMDEL
+742 GSEYQSIRSMDEL
-755 LLDDSRPKRV
+755 LLDDSQPKCV
-765 DYSRVDLWSSEPED
+765 DYSRADLWLTEPDGEPKD

-784 ADDAVFQMT
+784 ADDAAFQMA
-793 AERPDEYDEYD
+793 AEFPDEYD